1 MRTLALL
8 LFTALFGLATLAAA
22 QDTQIKEQQLREVRQ
37 KISKLQRSL
46 QDKGRRREKLDRSLK
61 DVESELLEVRSK
73 LAATR
78 QDQSSNETELRRIE
92 DKTNKAKARLAEHT
106 EQLVSQLRAA
116 YTGGRTE
123 RLRLMLNQQDPAD
136 FGRTMAYYRY
146 LNAYRKGN
154 IDAVAGQIEE
164 LLNLAKAAKRTR
176 DKLARVQA
184 RYEKELAERDE
195 TRLRRQG
202 LLKNLSA
209 EIEREGG
216 QVAELRQQEKDLARL
231 ILELS
236 SILADYPIS
245 SEAAFAALKGKLTW
259 PVAGRMLHEFGQPRD
274 EGALTWNG
282 VLLGAPRGK
291 EVRALYHG
299 RVAYADWL
307 PGLGLLLVLDHG
319 NGYMSL
325 YGHNDSLLR
334 DVGNWVAAGDPVATV
349 GDSGGQAQPGLYL
362 EIRQGTRALNPRRWI
377 SKTPRE

>member
-1 MRTLALL
+1 MRTLATILAVLL
-8 LFTALFGLATLAAA
+8 GGLATPISA
-22 QDTQIKEQQLREVRQ
+22 QDTQIKELQLREVRQ

-46 QDKGRRREKLDRSLK
+46 EDKGRRREKLDRSLK
-61 DVESELLEVRSK
+61 AAESELLAIRSR

-78 QDQSSNETELRRIE
+78 ADQAQNETELKRINGE
-92 DKTNKAKARLAEHT
+92 STKAKARLAEHT
-106 EQLVSQLRAA
+106 AQLVSQLRAA

-123 RLRLMLNQQDPAD
+123 RLRLMLNQQNPAD
-136 FGRTMAYYRY
+136 FGRTMTYYRY

-154 IDAVAGQIEE
+154 IDAVAEQIQE
-164 LLNLAKAAKRTR
+164 LVGLANAAKRTR
-176 DKLARVQA
+176 DQLAALQA
-184 RYEKELAERDE
+184 RHEKELAERDE
-195 TRLRRQG
+195 TRQRRAE
-202 LLKNLSA
+202 LLKNLSD
-209 EIEREGG
+209 EIKREGG
-216 QVAELRQQEKDLARL
+216 QVAELRQQEADLERL

-245 SEAAFAALKGKLTW
+245 SEEAFPALKGKLTW
-259 PVAGRMLHEFGQPRD
+259 PVAGRMLHEFGQPR
-274 EGALTWNG
+274 EESALTWNG

-319 NGYMSL
+319 DGYMSL
-325 YGHNDSLLR
+325 YGHNDSLLQ

-349 GDSGGQAQPGLYL
+349 GDSGGQAQAGLYL